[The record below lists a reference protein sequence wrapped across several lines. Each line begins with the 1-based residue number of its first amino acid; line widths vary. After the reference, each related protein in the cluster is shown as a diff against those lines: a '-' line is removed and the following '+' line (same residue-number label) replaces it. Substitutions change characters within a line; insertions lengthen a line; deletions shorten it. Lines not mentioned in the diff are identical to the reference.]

1 MNALPARSEMSDK
14 PAEGNGTVPTVLLV
28 EDNPRDARL
37 VQEMFRRE
45 GARDV
50 RLEYARTLAEAT
62 LRLERG
68 GVDVILVDLGLP
80 DSQGLGTCRRIR
92 EVADRAAVVIV
103 LTGNWD
109 EETGLA
115 AIREGADDYL
125 IKGQISGLLLV
136 RSIRYAMERRRAEL
150 MRSRH
155 LQQQDMMNRLQQSL
169 LGPGELKQK
178 LRMITDGVVNFLG
191 ADFCRIWCIDR
202 GDLCS
207 EGCIHAAVT
216 EGQHVC
222 HHRERC
228 LHLMASSGRY
238 SDIEDAT
245 HLRVPFGAYKIGLVA
260 SGREHK
266 FLTNDVDNDPR
277 VHDREWARELGLVS
291 FAGYQIRL
299 PGGETLGVLALFSRY
314 PITEEED
321 ALLDALSTSVA
332 RVICAA
338 QADRAL
344 QESERRFRTLFEA
357 SGEGILTVDL
367 RNRKLLY
374 ANPAVCRL
382 FGYSSDEIL
391 RMNLDALFQPEQLS
405 SLLSQFEAPIHQ
417 DELAMVSA
425 ASFPRK
431 EGQNIQVE
439 IRAYPLAMEDR
450 PCLLGFV
457 SDVTE
462 KLRLQ
467 QERAGLEA
475 QLRQAQKMEAIG
487 TLAGGIAHDFNNIL
501 GIIMGFAEI
510 SMMNHDSRGERPGEL
525 VQIIKA
531 ADRAKDLVRQILAFS
546 RQGEQEPRALQ
557 ASVVVKEALKMLR
570 ASLPT
575 TIDMRQEISSKGV
588 VNADP
593 TQIHQIVMNLCT
605 NAAHAMRLEGGLLD
619 VKLLDEDL
627 DRQLPCPD
635 LLPGPYVKLLV
646 HDTGCGMDRVTLER
660 IFDPFFTTKTLG
672 EGTGL
677 GLSVV
682 HGIVK
687 GYGGAVTVQSEPGK
701 GSTFSVYLPRIQMA
715 AGKPLEEGM
724 GPLPTGGERVLFVDD
739 ERLLAELGTKMLAPL
754 GYTVT
759 TKTSSWEALEM
770 FRADPW
776 VFDLVITDQ
785 TMPRLTGVQLAKEL
799 LSIRSDLPIIL
810 CTGFSESITQ
820 ERAREIGISELLM
833 KPLAL
838 KDLAESIRRVLSPA
852 PPEMMA

>member
-1 MNALPARSEMSDK
+1 MNTLLARAEIPGVPAWR
-14 PAEGNGTVPTVLLV
+14 NGTVATVLLV
-28 EDNPRDARL
+28 EDNPRDVRL
-37 VQEMFRRE
+37 VQELLRGQ
-45 GARDV
+45 GARKV
-50 RLEYARTLAEAT
+50 RLECAGTLGEAR

-68 GVDVILVDLGLP
+68 GVDVALVDLGLP
-80 DSQGLGTCRRIR
+80 DSQGLDTCRRIR

-103 LTGNWD
+103 LTGNLD
-109 EETGLA
+109 EEIGLA

-136 RSIRYAMERRRAEL
+136 RAIRYAMERRRTEL

-169 LGPGELKQK
+169 LGPGDLKQK
-178 LRMITDGVVNFLG
+178 LSMITDGVVDFLG

-222 HHRERC
+222 LHKERC

-238 SDIEDAT
+238 GDIEDAT
-245 HLRVPFGAYKIGLVA
+245 HRRVPFGAYKIGLVA
-260 SGREHK
+260 SSREHK
-266 FLTNDVDNDPR
+266 FLTNDVGNDPR
-277 VHDREWARELGLVS
+277 IHDREWARELDLVS

-299 PGGETLGVLALFSRY
+299 PGGETLGVLALFSRH

-332 RVICAA
+332 RVVCAA

-367 RNRKLLY
+367 RKRKLLY

-391 RMNLDALFQPEQLS
+391 GMNIDALFQPEQLS
-405 SLLSQFEAPIHQ
+405 SLLSQFEAPIQ

-457 SDVTE
+457 SDVTD

-510 SMMNHDSRGERPGEL
+510 FMMSHQSKGEHPGEL
-525 VQIIKA
+525 DQIIKA

-546 RQGEQEPRALQ
+546 RQREQEPRALQ
-557 ASVVVKEALKMLR
+557 VSVVVKEALKMLR

-619 VKLLDEDL
+619 VQLLDEDL

-646 HDTGCGMDRVTLER
+646 HDTGCGMDRDTLER